1 MSSLSVCFYMEKL
14 KRSEIRRKVIV
25 YLKKFYLDFILY
37 KDLPIINKIY
47 AKVWAE
53 DMYEQLSDKQRISIY
68 LKLNKKTGE

>member
-1 MSSLSVCFYMEKL
+1 MEKL

-47 AKVWAE
+47 AKVWAN
-53 DMYEQLSDKQRISIY
+53 DMYEQLSDKQRIAIY
-68 LKLNKKTGE
+68 LKLTKKTGE

>member
-1 MSSLSVCFYMEKL
+1 MEKL

-47 AKVWAE
+47 AKVWAN
-53 DMYEQLSDKQRISIY
+53 DMYEQLSDKQRIAIY
-68 LKLNKKTGE
+68 LKLTNKTGE

>member
-1 MSSLSVCFYMEKL
+1 MEKL

-47 AKVWAE
+47 AKVWAN
-53 DMYEQLSDKQRISIY
+53 DMYEQLSDKQRIAIY
-68 LKLNKKTGE
+68 LKLTEKTGE